1 MFNLF
6 IDFTKKYGKQFKFRL
21 IIVFLTS
28 IVSASLEVVGVA
40 LLYPLVTISM
50 NPNIVKDNH
59 YIKYFYE
66 LLGFDNTRFFVVFI
80 AVCIG
85 LAFIIKNIYML
96 FQQKFQF
103 NLVRDWRNDICE
115 KLMFEYLHA
124 PLTYHIEKS
133 STNIINNLTAVVSRA
148 VNSYLI
154 QCIMF
159 ISNSIVCLSLL
170 LILMIKYSSIS
181 IITAIVVGGLLW
193 FQMKVIKKVTKEI
206 NEKYVLANQEN
217 LSILTMALTGIKD
230 TKLIG
235 KESVFLN
242 KYKTSNENVSEIDKT
257 NMLVQY
263 IPVYLSEAILMFG
276 IVIFIS
282 YILLTSSNP
291 AEGIANITL
300 LAAVAIRLA
309 PMMNR
314 LLYCYSQIKSSSST
328 VETLASEFE
337 SLSKKETVAPDKINF
352 EQEIVFDNVGFS
364 YFGKQNKGIK
374 NINIKIKKGEYI
386 GVVGA
391 SGAGKTTF
399 ADVLSGLLPIE
410 SGNIYIDNEQISYE
424 DYLSIRNN
432 VSYVS
437 QSPFILNATL
447 RENVAFGISSENID
461 EEKINKA
468 LENAGLSDVLNERGL
483 DFKLGENGKSL
494 SGGQRQRVII
504 ARALYFNRE
513 IIVLD
518 EATSALDATTEND
531 ITNVISELKGLR
543 TVVVIAHRLSTIKN
557 ADRLIIFENG
567 TITDQGKFDDLERR
581 NPNFNKMVT
590 LSRY

>member
-6 IDFTKKYGKQFKFRL
+6 IEFTKKYGEKFKVRL
-21 IIVFLTS
+21 ILVLLTS
-28 IVSASLEVVGVA
+28 IVSASLEIVGVA

-50 NPNIVKDNH
+50 SPNIVEGNQ
-59 YIKYFYE
+59 YIKYVYNF
-66 LLGFDNTRFFVVFI
+66 LGFDNTRFFVVFI
-80 AVCIG
+80 AFCIG
-85 LAFIIKNIYML
+85 FSFILKNIYML
-96 FQQKFQF
+96 FQQRFQF
-103 NLVRDWRNDICE
+103 NLVRDWRNDVCE
-115 KLMFEYLHA
+115 KLMHGYLRV
-124 PLTYHIEKS
+124 PLTYHLTKS

-159 ISNSIVCLSLL
+159 ISNSVVCFSLL
-170 LILMIKYSSIS
+170 LILMIKYPSIS
-181 IITAIVVGGLLW
+181 LITAMIVGGLLW
-193 FQMKVIKKVTKEI
+193 IQMKVIKKVTKEI
-206 NEKYVLANQEN
+206 NEKYVIANQEN

-230 TKLIG
+230 TKLTG
-235 KESVFLN
+235 KEDVFLN
-242 KYKTSNENVSEIDKT
+242 KYKVANENVSEIDKT

-314 LLYCYSQIKSSSST
+314 LLYCYSQIRSSSST
-328 VETLASEFE
+328 VETLISEFT
-337 SLSKKETVAPDKINF
+337 SLSNREKETTNKLDF
-352 EQEIVFDNVGFS
+352 QHSLVFDNVSFS
-364 YFGKQNKGIK
+364 YIGKQNKGVR
-374 NINIKIKKGEYI
+374 NINISIKKGEYI
-386 GVVGA
+386 GIVGS

-399 ADVLSGLLPIE
+399 ADVLSGLLPID
-410 SGNIYIDNEQISYE
+410 SGAIYIDNKRVSNE

-447 RENVAFGISSENID
+447 RENVAFGISQENID
-461 EEKINKA
+461 DEQINNA
-468 LENAGLSDVLNERGL
+468 LKDAGLSEILNERGL
-483 DFKLGENGKSL
+483 DFDLGENGKSL
-494 SGGQRQRVII
+494 SGGQKQRVII

-531 ITNVISELKGLR
+531 IANVISELKGLR
-543 TVVVIAHRLSTIKN
+543 TVIVIAHRLSTIKN
-557 ADRLIIFENG
+557 ADRLVIFEEG
-567 TITDQGKFDDLERR
+567 TIIDQGTFEELENR
-581 NPNFNKMVT
+581 NTNFSKMVT

>member
-6 IDFTKKYGKQFKFRL
+6 FYFTKRYGKEFKLR
-21 IIVFLTS
+21 IIFVLFTS
-28 IVSASLEVVGVA
+28 VISASLEVMGVA

-50 NPNIVKDNH
+50 NPDIVKDNY
-59 YIKYFYE
+59 YIKYVYDVF
-66 LLGFDNTRFFVVFI
+66 GFNHPRNFVVFI

-85 LAFIIKNIYML
+85 LSFIVKNIYML
-96 FQQKFQF
+96 FQQRFQF
-103 NLVRDWRNDICE
+103 NLVRDWRNSICE
-115 KLMFEYLHA
+115 KLMYGYLHA
-124 PLTYHIEKS
+124 PLTYHLTKD
-133 STNIINNLTAVVSRA
+133 STSIINNLTAVVARA
-148 VNSYLI
+148 INSYLI

-159 ISNSIVCLSLL
+159 ISNSVVCFALL
-170 LILMIKYSSIS
+170 LILMLKYSSIS

-193 FQMKVIKKVTKEI
+193 LQMKVIKKVTKEI

-217 LSILTMALTGIKD
+217 LSILTMALAGIKD

-235 KESVFLN
+235 KESIFLD
-242 KYKTSNENVSEIDKT
+242 KYKSSNENVSELDKT
-257 NMLVQY
+257 NMLIQY

-276 IVIFIS
+276 IVIFIC

-328 VETLASEFE
+328 VETLIDEFS
-337 SLSKKETVAPDKINF
+337 SLSDKNEEATKKLSFYKTLR
-352 EQEIVFDNVGFS
+352 FDNVGFS
-364 YFGKQNKGIK
+364 YDGKQNKGIK
-374 NINIKIKKGEYI
+374 NIRIAVNKGDYI
-386 GVVGA
+386 GIVGS

-410 SGNIYIDNEQISYE
+410 TGNVYIDDKQVSYE
-424 DYLSIRNN
+424 DYLNIRNS

-437 QSPFILNATL
+437 QSPFILNASL
-447 RENVAFGISSENID
+447 RDNVAFGISKENIND
-461 EEKINKA
+461 EEVKNA
-468 LENAGLSDVLNERGL
+468 LKSAGLSDILNERGL
-483 DFKLGENGKSL
+483 DFYLGENGKSL

-504 ARALYFNRE
+504 ARALYFNRD

-531 ITNVISELKGLR
+531 IANVISGLKGER
-543 TVVVIAHRLSTIKN
+543 TVIVIAHRLSTIKN
-557 ADRLIIFENG
+557 ADRLFIFEGG
-567 TITDQGKFDDLERR
+567 TIIDNGSFNELEHR
-581 NPNFNKMVT
+581 NANFGKMVS